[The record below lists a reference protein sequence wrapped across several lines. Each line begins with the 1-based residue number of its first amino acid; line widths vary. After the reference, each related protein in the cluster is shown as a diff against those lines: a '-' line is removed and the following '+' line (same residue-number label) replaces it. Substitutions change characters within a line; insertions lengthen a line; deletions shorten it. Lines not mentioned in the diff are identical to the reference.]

1 MILFSFSMINEMKT
15 RIKTVFNNYKEH
27 LIWTSV
33 AKDPRT
39 NRWKFFSQ
47 VLWSDV
53 GEFKSF
59 PSQLSYHTEAEAK
72 LEALSLAKLWI
83 DAGKPAIV

>member
-1 MILFSFSMINEMKT
+1 MINEMKT
-15 RIKTVFNNYKEH
+15 RIKTVFNNYKGH

-59 PSQLSYHTEAEAK
+59 PSQLSYHTEAEANWK
-72 LEALSLAKLWI
+72 HCHSQNCGSMPESRQ
-83 DAGKPAIV
+83 